1 MRTGSF
7 QGTNTGSI
15 FQNPKTTPWGWHGIK
30 QPSGKHNSINLLLTG
45 RLPVLG
51 EYSVEVAVQTVN
63 LLPSGSGGSTPLSPI
78 RRIEKWNLT
87 RLISLRTAVR
97 IRLLQLNPLRVKL
110 FVYRRSMSQ
119 ADLRYSERG
128 EIQPR

>member
-1 MRTGSF
+1 MEH
-7 QGTNTGSI
+7 
-15 FQNPKTTPWGWHGIK
+15 TTVTK
-30 QPSGKHNSINLLLTG
+30 KPSGWQKYDSPSYEKLPSGTHNTINILITG

-63 LLPSGSGGSTPLSPI
+63 LLPSGSSGSTPLSPI
-78 RRIEKWNLT
+78 RRVEKRNLT

-110 FVYRRSMSQ
+110 FVYRRSMFLV
-119 ADLRYSERG
+119 DLRYSERS

>member
-1 MRTGSF
+1 MLYTK
-7 QGTNTGSI
+7 TSI
-15 FQNPKTTPWGWHGIK
+15 SKSETTPWGWHGRK
-30 QPSGKHNSINLLLTG
+30 QPSGKHNTINILLTG

-63 LLPSGSGGSTPLSPI
+63 LLPSGSSGSTPLSPI
-78 RRIEKWNLT
+78 RRVEKRNLT
-87 RLISLRTAVR
+87 RFISLRTAVR

-119 ADLRYSERG
+119 VDLRYSERG